1 MSVLIVHRRV
11 RGPAFCWSTLSWPDL
26 VSDGPRREYLSVSC
40 STTVF
45 SSAGDSAIILMLP
58 DGASSVVELLTIG
71 WPSAQRIRACCVC
84 LGKNRETRC
93 HQTRNHV
100 SWPISVPSFLPIV
113 SHPLSPHLLVHKPP
127 LLFSSS
133 PHLPHGHPPPFSISV
148 AWVNYRFAPLI
159 LVPHL
164 LLNRVNP
171 IYSFVINYLALSSP
185 I

>member
-1 MSVLIVHRRV
+1 MSVPIVYRRV

-45 SSAGDSAIILMLP
+45 SSAGDSAIISWLP

-71 WPSAQRIRACCVC
+71 WPSAKRIWACCVR

-100 SWPISVPSFLPIV
+100 SWAIHSTSTLYQ
-113 SHPLSPHLLVHKPP
+113 LCQHKG
-127 LLFSSS
+127 SAS
-133 PHLPHGHPPPFSISV
+133 
-148 AWVNYRFAPLI
+148 NYQQI
-159 LVPHL
+159 LANNYTVIPKAE
-164 LLNRVNP
+164 
-171 IYSFVINYLALSSP
+171 ISFVGWLTKESP
-185 I
+185 PNADPEMASAIIYARMVWEDGSIFANSMTVPAE